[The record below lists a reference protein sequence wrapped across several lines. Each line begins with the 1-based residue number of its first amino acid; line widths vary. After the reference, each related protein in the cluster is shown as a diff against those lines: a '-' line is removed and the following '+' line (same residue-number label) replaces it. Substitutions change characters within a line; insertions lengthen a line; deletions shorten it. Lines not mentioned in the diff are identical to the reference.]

1 MLKNNKKLKK
11 YVLLIK
17 FKYFSIRKNHA
28 NNCMTFLNTQS
39 SIKSKNFFTHST
51 MVLL

>member
-1 MLKNNKKLKK
+1 MFKNNKKLKK
-11 YVLLIK
+11 YVFLIK

-39 SIKSKNFFTHST
+39 SIKIKSFFTHPT
-51 MVLL
+51 MVSL